1 VKRPRFRLTAIGLMA
16 APAAWAQAPLLQ
28 DGAAALRRAQV
39 AWTLGEPPLPPHSLP
54 SLEVGLGGAESDGL
68 YAPLNGGEGLGQ
80 GIQGWGLGLQ
90 GRYVQG
96 GWSFSATALG
106 LRHHDHTSG
115 LLHRAVLAYQGES
128 GWRVALEQG
137 PMAWGSGLNGGELM
151 GSAARPFPRVSLAT
165 PDLELPFGR
174 WQAEAFAGRL
184 ERDRSVP
191 AWVDL
196 REARIAAQASGMDLH
211 RPDLFGGILRVA
223 FGTRVEASL
232 GALAMAGGRDAQ
244 GQPAPASAQRTGA
257 LAELKVRVPSLARLA
272 GARGASLHL
281 SRSAAPEDRSLTLS
295 PGRSLAGLRLVWDGW
310 DLGLEYAGA
319 PSRPAPAP
327 LTRPTYLA
335 GFSTHGDPLG
345 SAFGSGAMTRTVELG
360 LPLFLEGE
368 GRLKV
373 VRATSFVVP
382 TTGVDSWHLQA
393 EAQWR
398 TPTGRIGASLASRR
412 NRAPAPEVG
421 WGWALSVFQAFR
433 VF

>member
-1 VKRPRFRLTAIGLMA
+1 
-16 APAAWAQAPLLQ
+16 
-28 DGAAALRRAQV
+28 
-39 AWTLGEPPLPPHSLP
+39 
-54 SLEVGLGGAESDGL
+54 
-68 YAPLNGGEGLGQ
+68 
-80 GIQGWGLGLQ
+80 
-90 GRYVQG
+90 
-96 GWSFSATALG
+96 
-106 LRHHDHTSG
+106 
-115 LLHRAVLAYQGES
+115 
-128 GWRVALEQG
+128 
-137 PMAWGSGLNGGELM
+137 MAWGSGLNGGDLM
-151 GSAARPFPRVSLAT
+151 GAAARPFPRVSLAT

-184 ERDRSVP
+184 GRDRPVP
-191 AWVDL
+191 AWADF

-232 GALAMAGGRDAQ
+232 GALAMTGGRDAQ
-244 GQPAPASAQRTGA
+244 GQPAPVSAQRTGA

-281 SRSAAPEDRSLTLS
+281 SRSAAPEDRSLTLG

-345 SAFGSGAMTRTVELG
+345 SAFGLGAMTRTVELG
-360 LPLFLEGE
+360 LPLFLEGQ

-373 VRATSFVVP
+373 VRATSFVDP
-382 TTGVDSWHLQA
+382 ATGADSWHLQA

-398 TPTGRIGASLASRR
+398 TSTGRIGASLASRR
-412 NRAPAPEVG
+412 NRAPAPEVR